1 NGILSGSALTMLQCV
16 KNFHIQCDIE
26 LGEAIRMCSVYPAK
40 IMGLPYIS
48 GRLEINERADFIC
61 LDEKLNRLRIE

>member
-1 NGILSGSALTMLQCV
+1 MLQCV

-26 LGEAIRMCSVYPAK
+26 LGEAIRMCSLYPAK

-61 LDEKLNRLRIE
+61 LDEKLNHIRIE